1 MENDSR
7 IKCPLCESR
16 FGVKSNLNKHIRVV
30 HKVIGFV
37 PEIPSSVYGPT
48 AYDVQSQAQ
57 DKSKELPQ
65 QPLEQETLATTSSTN

>member
-7 IKCPLCESR
+7 MKCPLCESR

-48 AYDVQSQAQ
+48 AYDLQNAAEG
-57 DKSKELPQ
+57 KPKEHPQ
-65 QPLEQETLATTSSTN
+65 QSGQEVLATTSTN